1 LKLFI
6 SILTFSCL
14 LLASPLYGQSKFKD
28 KGKRASLVEI
38 KKVKVVKISEKT
50 NAIGRLVA
58 LDPIIVSSKINQEIL
73 KIHFKIG
80 DNVKKNDLLFT
91 LASNDIIR
99 NINQITAELKL
110 EKKTLNLLKEQLSLR
125 VSKAKNAKNLK
136 EKKIITQDNLD
147 NVNISLLQNKQQIA
161 LREYNI
167 LKLKISLDENK
178 ENLAFAKI
186 LSPVDGNIISIQ
198 AQTGALISK
207 GKILAT
213 ILANGLNE
221 IETDL
226 RSELASKIIIGSEV
240 NIINDKA
247 NYKGEVRGI
256 VNSENIR
263 TGTRKV
269 RISLNEGLP
278 KSLSASGTRFSLV
291 IPIGKS
297 LPRLLIPKDAL
308 ISKGNK
314 QIVYYFEKGLAKQKF
329 VKIGKSVGNKIEIL
343 GGLEEGQLVVV
354 KGNENLRPNQP
365 IKIKMHK
372 QNKKKLK

>member
-1 LKLFI
+1 MKLYI
-6 SILTFSCL
+6 SILTFMCL
-14 LLASPLYGQSKFKD
+14 FFASPLHAQSKFKD
-28 KGKRASLVEI
+28 KSKRASLVEI
-38 KKVKVVKISEKT
+38 EKVKVVKVSEKT

-91 LASNDIIR
+91 LASKDIIR
-99 NINQITAELKL
+99 NIKQITAELKL
-110 EKKTLNLLKEQLSLR
+110 EEKTLNLLKEQLSLR
-125 VSKAKNAKNLK
+125 DSKAKNAKNLK
-136 EKKIITQDNLD
+136 ERKIITQDNLD

-161 LREYNI
+161 QREYNI
-167 LKLKISLDENK
+167 IKLKISLDENK
-178 ENLAFAKI
+178 ENLTFAKI
-186 LSPVDGNIISIQ
+186 SSPVDGNIITIQ

-207 GKILAT
+207 GKILAS

-240 NIINDKA
+240 NIINDKT
-247 NYKGEVRGI
+247 NYKGKVRGI

-269 RISLNEGLP
+269 RITLNESLP
-278 KSLSASGTRFSLV
+278 KSLSASGTRFSLE
-291 IPIGKS
+291 ISIGKS

-308 ISKGNK
+308 ISRGNK
-314 QIVYYFEKGLAKQKF
+314 QIVYCFEKGLAKQKL
-329 VKIGKSVGNKIEIL
+329 VKIGISVGNKIEIL

-354 KGNENLRPNQP
+354 KGNENLRPNQS
-365 IKIKMHK
+365 IKIKIHK
-372 QNKKKLK
+372 QNKKK

>member
-1 LKLFI
+1 MKLFI
-6 SILTFSCL
+6 SILTFMCL
-14 LLASPLYGQSKFKD
+14 FFASPLHAQSKFKD

-38 KKVKVVKISEKT
+38 EKVKVVKVSEKT

-73 KIHFKIG
+73 KVHFKIG
-80 DNVKKNDLLFT
+80 DDVKKNDLLFT
-91 LASNDIIR
+91 LASKDIIR
-99 NINQITAELKL
+99 NIKQITAELKL
-110 EKKTLNLLKEQLSLR
+110 EEKTLNLLKEQLSLR
-125 VSKAKNAKNLK
+125 DSKAKNAKNLK
-136 EKKIITQDNLD
+136 ERKIITQDNLD

-161 LREYNI
+161 QREYNI
-167 LKLKISLDENK
+167 IKLKISLDENK
-178 ENLAFAKI
+178 ENLTFAKI

-207 GKILAT
+207 GKILAS

-240 NIINDKA
+240 NIINDKT
-247 NYKGEVRGI
+247 NYKGKVRGI

-269 RISLNEGLP
+269 RITLNESLP
-278 KSLSASGTRFSLV
+278 KSLSASGTRFSLE
-291 IPIGKS
+291 ISIGKS

-308 ISKGNK
+308 ISRGNK
-314 QIVYYFEKGLAKQKF
+314 QIVYCFEKGLAKQKL
-329 VKIGKSVGNKIEIL
+329 VKIGISVGNKIEIL

-354 KGNENLRPNQP
+354 KGNENLRPNQS
-365 IKIKMHK
+365 IKIKIHK
-372 QNKKKLK
+372 QNKKK

>member
-1 LKLFI
+1 MKLYI
-6 SILTFSCL
+6 SILTFMCL
-14 LLASPLYGQSKFKD
+14 FFASPLHAQSKFKD
-28 KGKRASLVEI
+28 KSKRASLVEI
-38 KKVKVVKISEKT
+38 EKVKVVKVSEKT

-73 KIHFKIG
+73 KVHFKIG
-80 DNVKKNDLLFT
+80 DDVKKNDLLFT
-91 LASNDIIR
+91 LASKDIIR
-99 NINQITAELKL
+99 NIKQINAELKL
-110 EKKTLNLLKEQLSLR
+110 EEKTLNLLKEQLSLR
-125 VSKAKNAKNLK
+125 DSKAKNAKNLK
-136 EKKIITQDNLD
+136 ERKIITQDNLD

-161 LREYNI
+161 QREYNI
-167 LKLKISLDENK
+167 IKLKISLDENK
-178 ENLAFAKI
+178 ENLTYAKI

-207 GKILAT
+207 GKILAS

-240 NIINDKA
+240 NIINDKT
-247 NYKGEVRGI
+247 NYKGKVRGI

-269 RISLNEGLP
+269 RITLNESLP
-278 KSLSASGTRFSLV
+278 KSLSASGTRFSLE
-291 IPIGKS
+291 ISIGKS

-308 ISKGNK
+308 ISRGNK
-314 QIVYYFEKGLAKQKF
+314 QIVYCFEKGLAKQKL
-329 VKIGKSVGNKIEIL
+329 VKIGISVGNKIEIL

-354 KGNENLRPNQP
+354 KGNENLRPNQS
-365 IKIKMHK
+365 IKIKIHK
-372 QNKKKLK
+372 QNKKK

>member
-1 LKLFI
+1 MKLFI

-80 DNVKKNDLLFT
+80 DNIKKNDLLFT

-198 AQTGALISK
+198 AQTGALISR

-247 NYKGEVRGI
+247 NYEGEVRGI

-269 RISLNEGLP
+269 RITLNESLP
-278 KSLSASGTRFSLV
+278 KSLSASGTRFSLE
-291 IPIGKS
+291 ISIGKS

-372 QNKKKLK
+372 QNKKK

>member
-1 LKLFI
+1 MKLFI

-38 KKVKVVKISEKT
+38 KKVKVIKVSEKT
-50 NAIGRLVA
+50 NAIGRLVV

-80 DNVKKNDLLFT
+80 DNIKKNDLLFT

-99 NINQITAELKL
+99 NIKQITAELKL
-110 EKKTLNLLKEQLSLR
+110 EEKTLSLLKEQLSLR
-125 VSKAKNAKNLK
+125 DSKAKNAKNLK
-136 EKKIITQDNLD
+136 ERKIITQDNLD

-161 LREYNI
+161 QREYNI
-167 LKLKISLDENK
+167 IKLKISLDENK
-178 ENLAFAKI
+178 ENLTFAKI
-186 LSPVDGNIISIQ
+186 LSPVDGNIITIQ
-198 AQTGALISK
+198 GQTGALISK
-207 GKILAT
+207 GKILAS

-226 RSELASKIIIGSEV
+226 RSELASQIIIGSEV
-240 NIINDKA
+240 NIINDKT
-247 NYKGEVRGI
+247 NYKGKVRGI

-269 RISLNEGLP
+269 RITLNESLP
-278 KSLSASGTRFSLV
+278 KSLSASGTRFSLE
-291 IPIGKS
+291 ISIGKS

-308 ISKGNK
+308 ISRGNK
-314 QIVYYFEKGLAKQKF
+314 QIVYCFEKGLAKQKL
-329 VKIGKSVGNKIEIL
+329 VKIGISVGNKIEIL

-354 KGNENLRPNQP
+354 KGNENLRPNQS
-365 IKIKMHK
+365 IKIKIHK
-372 QNKKKLK
+372 QNKKK

>member
-1 LKLFI
+1 MKLFI

-91 LASNDIIR
+91 LASKDIIR
-99 NINQITAELKL
+99 NIKQITAELKL

-247 NYKGEVRGI
+247 NYEGEVRGI

-278 KSLSASGTRFSLV
+278 KSLSASGTRFSLE
-291 IPIGKS
+291 ITIGKS

-372 QNKKKLK
+372 QNKKK

>member
-1 LKLFI
+1 MKLFI
-6 SILTFSCL
+6 SILTFLCL

-198 AQTGALISK
+198 AQTGALISR

-269 RISLNEGLP
+269 RITLNESLP
-278 KSLSASGTRFSLV
+278 KSLSASGTRFSLE
-291 IPIGKS
+291 ISIGKS

-372 QNKKKLK
+372 QNKKK

>member
-1 LKLFI
+1 MKLYI
-6 SILTFSCL
+6 SILTFMCL
-14 LLASPLYGQSKFKD
+14 FFASPLHAQSKFKD
-28 KGKRASLVEI
+28 KSKRASLVEI
-38 KKVKVVKISEKT
+38 EKVKVVKVSEKT

-73 KIHFKIG
+73 KVHFKIG
-80 DNVKKNDLLFT
+80 DDVKKNDLLFT
-91 LASNDIIR
+91 LASKDIIR
-99 NINQITAELKL
+99 NIKQINAELKL
-110 EKKTLNLLKEQLSLR
+110 EEKTLSLLKEQLSLR
-125 VSKAKNAKNLK
+125 DSKAKNAKNLK
-136 EKKIITQDNLD
+136 ERKIITQDNLD

-161 LREYNI
+161 QREYNI
-167 LKLKISLDENK
+167 IKLKISLDENK
-178 ENLAFAKI
+178 ENLTFAKI
-186 LSPVDGNIISIQ
+186 LSPVDGNIITIQ

-207 GKILAT
+207 GKILAS

-240 NIINDKA
+240 NIINDKT

-269 RISLNEGLP
+269 RITLNESLP
-278 KSLSASGTRFSLV
+278 KSLSASGTRFSLE
-291 IPIGKS
+291 ISIGKS

-308 ISKGNK
+308 ISRGNK
-314 QIVYYFEKGLAKQKF
+314 QIVYCFEKGLAKQKL
-329 VKIGKSVGNKIEIL
+329 VKIGISVGNKIEIL

-365 IKIKMHK
+365 IKIKIHK
-372 QNKKKLK
+372 RNKKK

>member
-1 LKLFI
+1 MKLFI

-91 LASNDIIR
+91 LASKDIIR
-99 NINQITAELKL
+99 NIKQITAELKL

-198 AQTGALISK
+198 AQTGALISR

-278 KSLSASGTRFSLV
+278 KSLSASGTRFSLE

-297 LPRLLIPKDAL
+297 LPRLLISKDAL

-372 QNKKKLK
+372 QNKKK

>member
-1 LKLFI
+1 MKLFI

-269 RISLNEGLP
+269 RITLNESLP
-278 KSLSASGTRFSLV
+278 KSLSASGTRFSLE
-291 IPIGKS
+291 ISIGKS

-372 QNKKKLK
+372 QNKKK

>member
-1 LKLFI
+1 MKLYI
-6 SILTFSCL
+6 SILTFMCL
-14 LLASPLYGQSKFKD
+14 FFTSPLHAQSKFKD

-38 KKVKVVKISEKT
+38 EKVKVVKVSEKT

-73 KIHFKIG
+73 KVHFKIG
-80 DNVKKNDLLFT
+80 DDVKKNDLLFT
-91 LASNDIIR
+91 LASKDIIR
-99 NINQITAELKL
+99 NIKQITAELKL
-110 EKKTLNLLKEQLSLR
+110 EEKTLSLLKEQLSLR
-125 VSKAKNAKNLK
+125 DSKAKNAKNLK
-136 EKKIITQDNLD
+136 ERKIITQDNLD

-161 LREYNI
+161 QREYNI
-167 LKLKISLDENK
+167 IKLKISLDENK
-178 ENLAFAKI
+178 ENLTFAKI
-186 LSPVDGNIISIQ
+186 LSPVDGNIITIQ
-198 AQTGALISK
+198 GQTGALISK
-207 GKILAT
+207 GKILAS

-240 NIINDKA
+240 NIINDKT
-247 NYKGEVRGI
+247 NYKGKVRGI

-269 RISLNEGLP
+269 RITLNESLP
-278 KSLSASGTRFSLV
+278 KSLSASGTRFSLE
-291 IPIGKS
+291 ISIGKS

-308 ISKGNK
+308 ISRGNR
-314 QIVYYFEKGLAKQKF
+314 QIVYCFEKGLAKQKL
-329 VKIGKSVGNKIEIL
+329 VKIGISVGNKIEIL

-365 IKIKMHK
+365 IKIKIHK
-372 QNKKKLK
+372 QNKKK

>member
-1 LKLFI
+1 MKLYI
-6 SILTFSCL
+6 SILTFMCL
-14 LLASPLYGQSKFKD
+14 FFASPLHAQSKFKD
-28 KGKRASLVEI
+28 KSKRASLVEI
-38 KKVKVVKISEKT
+38 EKVKVVKVSEKT

-73 KIHFKIG
+73 KVHFKIG
-80 DNVKKNDLLFT
+80 DNIKKNDLLFT
-91 LASNDIIR
+91 LASKDIIR
-99 NINQITAELKL
+99 NIKQINAELKL
-110 EKKTLNLLKEQLSLR
+110 EEKTLNLLKEQLSLR
-125 VSKAKNAKNLK
+125 DSKAKNAKNLK
-136 EKKIITQDNLD
+136 ERKIITQDNLD

-161 LREYNI
+161 QREYNI
-167 LKLKISLDENK
+167 IKLKISLDENK
-178 ENLAFAKI
+178 ENLTFAKI

-207 GKILAT
+207 GKILAS

-240 NIINDKA
+240 NIINDKT
-247 NYKGEVRGI
+247 NYKGKVRGI

-269 RISLNEGLP
+269 RITLNESLP
-278 KSLSASGTRFSLV
+278 KSLSASGTRFSLE
-291 IPIGKS
+291 ISIGKS

-308 ISKGNK
+308 ISRGNK
-314 QIVYYFEKGLAKQKF
+314 QIVYCFEKGLAKQKL
-329 VKIGKSVGNKIEIL
+329 VKIGISVGNKIEIL

-354 KGNENLRPNQP
+354 KGNENLRPNQS
-365 IKIKMHK
+365 IKIKIHK
-372 QNKKKLK
+372 QNKKK

>member
-1 LKLFI
+1 MKLYI
-6 SILTFSCL
+6 SILTFMCL
-14 LLASPLYGQSKFKD
+14 FFTSPLHAQSKFKD

-38 KKVKVVKISEKT
+38 EKVKVVKVSEKT

-73 KIHFKIG
+73 KVHFKIG
-80 DNVKKNDLLFT
+80 DDVKKNDLLFT
-91 LASNDIIR
+91 LASKDIIR
-99 NINQITAELKL
+99 NIKQINAELKL
-110 EKKTLNLLKEQLSLR
+110 EEKTLNLLKEQLSLR
-125 VSKAKNAKNLK
+125 DSKAKNAKNLK
-136 EKKIITQDNLD
+136 ERKIITQDNLD

-161 LREYNI
+161 QREYNI
-167 LKLKISLDENK
+167 IKLKISLDENK
-178 ENLAFAKI
+178 ENLTFAKI
-186 LSPVDGNIISIQ
+186 LSPVDGNIITIQ
-198 AQTGALISK
+198 GQTGALISK
-207 GKILAT
+207 GKILAS

-240 NIINDKA
+240 NIINDKT
-247 NYKGEVRGI
+247 NYKGKVRGI

-269 RISLNEGLP
+269 RITLNESLP
-278 KSLSASGTRFSLV
+278 KSLSASGTRFSLE
-291 IPIGKS
+291 ISIGKS

-308 ISKGNK
+308 ISRGNR
-314 QIVYYFEKGLAKQKF
+314 QIVYCFEKGLAKQKL
-329 VKIGKSVGNKIEIL
+329 VKIGISVGNKIEIL

-365 IKIKMHK
+365 IKIKIHK
-372 QNKKKLK
+372 QNKKK

>member
-1 LKLFI
+1 MKLFI
-6 SILTFSCL
+6 SILTFLCL
-14 LLASPLYGQSKFKD
+14 LLTSPLYGQSKFKD

-38 KKVKVVKISEKT
+38 EKVKVVKVSKKT

-73 KIHFKIG
+73 KVHFKIG
-80 DNVKKNDLLFT
+80 DDVKKNDLLFT
-91 LASNDIIR
+91 LASKDIIR
-99 NINQITAELKL
+99 NIKQITAELKL
-110 EKKTLNLLKEQLSLR
+110 EEKTLSLLKEQLSLR
-125 VSKAKNAKNLK
+125 DSKAKNAKNLK
-136 EKKIITQDNLD
+136 ERKIITQDNLD

-161 LREYNI
+161 QREYNI
-167 LKLKISLDENK
+167 IKLKISLDENK
-178 ENLAFAKI
+178 ENLNFAKI
-186 LSPVDGNIISIQ
+186 LSPVDGNIITIQ
-198 AQTGALISK
+198 GQTGALISK
-207 GKILAT
+207 GKILAS

-240 NIINDKA
+240 NIINDKT
-247 NYKGEVRGI
+247 NYKGKVRGI

-269 RISLNEGLP
+269 RITLNESLP
-278 KSLSASGTRFSLV
+278 KSLSASGTRFSLE
-291 IPIGKS
+291 ISIGKS

-308 ISKGNK
+308 ISRGNK
-314 QIVYYFEKGLAKQKF
+314 QIVYCFEKGLAKQKL
-329 VKIGKSVGNKIEIL
+329 VKIGISVGNKIEIL

-365 IKIKMHK
+365 IKIKKNK
-372 QNKKKLK
+372 QNKKK

>member
-1 LKLFI
+1 MKLYI
-6 SILTFSCL
+6 SILTFMCL
-14 LLASPLYGQSKFKD
+14 FFASPLHAQSKFKD
-28 KGKRASLVEI
+28 KSKRASLVEI
-38 KKVKVVKISEKT
+38 EKVKVVKVSEKT

-73 KIHFKIG
+73 KVHFKIG
-80 DNVKKNDLLFT
+80 DDVKKNDLLFT
-91 LASNDIIR
+91 LASKDIIR
-99 NINQITAELKL
+99 NIKQITAELKL
-110 EKKTLNLLKEQLSLR
+110 EEKTLSLLKEQLSLR
-125 VSKAKNAKNLK
+125 DSKAKNAKNLK
-136 EKKIITQDNLD
+136 ERKIITQDNLD

-161 LREYNI
+161 QREYNI
-167 LKLKISLDENK
+167 IKLKISLDENK
-178 ENLAFAKI
+178 ENLTFAKI

-207 GKILAT
+207 GKILAS

-240 NIINDKA
+240 NIINDKT
-247 NYKGEVRGI
+247 NYKGKVRGI

-269 RISLNEGLP
+269 RITLNESLP
-278 KSLSASGTRFSLV
+278 KSLSASGTRFSLE
-291 IPIGKS
+291 ISIGKS

-308 ISKGNK
+308 ISRGNK
-314 QIVYYFEKGLAKQKF
+314 QIVYCFEKGLAKQKL
-329 VKIGKSVGNKIEIL
+329 VKIGISVGNKIEIL

-365 IKIKMHK
+365 IKIKIHK
-372 QNKKKLK
+372 QNKKK

>member
-1 LKLFI
+1 MKLYI
-6 SILTFSCL
+6 SILTFMCL
-14 LLASPLYGQSKFKD
+14 FFTSPLHAQSKFKD
-28 KGKRASLVEI
+28 KSKRASLVEI
-38 KKVKVVKISEKT
+38 EKVKVVKVSEKT

-73 KIHFKIG
+73 KVHFKIG
-80 DNVKKNDLLFT
+80 DDVKKNDLLFT
-91 LASNDIIR
+91 LASKDIIR
-99 NINQITAELKL
+99 NIKQITAELKL
-110 EKKTLNLLKEQLSLR
+110 EEKTLNLLKEQLSLR
-125 VSKAKNAKNLK
+125 DSKAKNAKNLK
-136 EKKIITQDNLD
+136 ERKIITQDNLD

-161 LREYNI
+161 QREYNI
-167 LKLKISLDENK
+167 IKLKISLDENK
-178 ENLAFAKI
+178 ENLTFAKI

-207 GKILAT
+207 GKILAS

-240 NIINDKA
+240 NIINDKT
-247 NYKGEVRGI
+247 NYKGKVRGI

-269 RISLNEGLP
+269 RITLNESLP
-278 KSLSASGTRFSLV
+278 KSLSASGTRFSLE
-291 IPIGKS
+291 ISIGKS

-308 ISKGNK
+308 ISRGNK
-314 QIVYYFEKGLAKQKF
+314 QIVYCFEKGLAKQKL
-329 VKIGKSVGNKIEIL
+329 VKIGISVGNKIEIL

-354 KGNENLRPNQP
+354 KGNENLRPNQS
-365 IKIKMHK
+365 IKIKIHK
-372 QNKKKLK
+372 QNKKK

>member
-1 LKLFI
+1 MKLYI
-6 SILTFSCL
+6 SILTFMCL
-14 LLASPLYGQSKFKD
+14 FFTSPLHAQSKFKD

-38 KKVKVVKISEKT
+38 EKVKVVKVSEKT

-73 KIHFKIG
+73 KVHFKIG
-80 DNVKKNDLLFT
+80 DDVKKNDLLFT
-91 LASNDIIR
+91 LASKDIIR
-99 NINQITAELKL
+99 NIKQITAELKL
-110 EKKTLNLLKEQLSLR
+110 EEKTLNLLKEQLSLR
-125 VSKAKNAKNLK
+125 DSKAKNAKNLK
-136 EKKIITQDNLD
+136 ERKIITQDNLD

-161 LREYNI
+161 QREYNI
-167 LKLKISLDENK
+167 IKLKISLDENK
-178 ENLAFAKI
+178 ENLTFAKI

-207 GKILAT
+207 GKILAS

-240 NIINDKA
+240 NIINDKT

-269 RISLNEGLP
+269 RITLNESLP
-278 KSLSASGTRFSLV
+278 KSLSASGTRFSLE
-291 IPIGKS
+291 ISIGKS

-308 ISKGNK
+308 ISRGNK
-314 QIVYYFEKGLAKQKF
+314 QIVYCFEKGLAKQKL
-329 VKIGKSVGNKIEIL
+329 VKIGISVGNKIEIL

-354 KGNENLRPNQP
+354 KGNENLRPNQS
-365 IKIKMHK
+365 IKIKIHK
-372 QNKKKLK
+372 QNKKK

>member
-91 LASNDIIR
+91 LASKDIIR
-99 NINQITAELKL
+99 NIKQITAELKL

-247 NYKGEVRGI
+247 NYEGEVRGI

-372 QNKKKLK
+372 QNKKK

>member
-1 LKLFI
+1 MKLFI

-38 KKVKVVKISEKT
+38 KKVKVLKVSEKT

-80 DNVKKNDLLFT
+80 DNVKQNDLLFT
-91 LASNDIIR
+91 LASKDIIR
-99 NINQITAELKL
+99 NIKQIMAELKL
-110 EKKTLNLLKEQLSLR
+110 EEKTLNLLKEQLSLR

-247 NYKGEVRGI
+247 NYEGKVRGI

-269 RISLNEGLP
+269 RISLNEDLP
-278 KSLSASGTRFSLV
+278 KRLSAYGTRFSLE
-291 IPIGKS
+291 IQIGKS

-308 ISKGNK
+308 ISKGNR

-365 IKIKMHK
+365 IKIKMYK
-372 QNKKKLK
+372 QNKKK